1 MLLSDI
7 PEDVAV
13 TASLQVSSAEARTI
27 DNVFGRNCTTH
38 DEEAHPCWQ
47 PMPREADEVASV
59 LASVSPTLDDRT
71 LHERLAAKAYLGK
84 FKESIGSSNAMGDE
98 HLIETV
104 DEDESVTQALDDD
117 DNMSV
122 SDSPE
127 DEDQWMDD
135 LCENVAKG
143 EIDLDEIMVSAS
155 HAGKPKGVDPAHL
168 SKTWK
173 IDLKTAEKTLEVVSQ
188 TNQRTDNPKLSRNYG
203 TNDRMLQHKR
213 INEHFFMDTFF
224 ANSKADKSS

>member
-1 MLLSDI
+1 MHASNKENMLDWEGNMMQQKDRAQMLLSDI

-27 DNVFGRNCTTH
+27 DDVFGRNCTTH

-47 PMPREADEVASV
+47 PTPREADEVASV
-59 LASVSPTLDDRT
+59 LASVSPTLDCRT
-71 LHERLAAKAYLGK
+71 LAAQACLGK
-84 FKESIGSSNAMGDE
+84 FKESTGSTNAMGGE

-104 DEDESVTQALDDD
+104 DEDESVTQASDDD

-127 DEDQWMDD
+127 DEDQWMND
-135 LCENVAKG
+135 LHENVTKG
-143 EIDLDEIMVSAS
+143 KNDLDETMVSAS
-155 HAGKPKGVDPAHL
+155 YAGRPEGVDPAHL

-173 IDLKTAEKTLEVVSQ
+173 IDLKTGEKHL
-188 TNQRTDNPKLSRNYG
+188 KLSLRLIREL
-203 TNDRMLQHKR
+203 TN
-213 INEHFFMDTFF
+213 
-224 ANSKADKSS
+224 